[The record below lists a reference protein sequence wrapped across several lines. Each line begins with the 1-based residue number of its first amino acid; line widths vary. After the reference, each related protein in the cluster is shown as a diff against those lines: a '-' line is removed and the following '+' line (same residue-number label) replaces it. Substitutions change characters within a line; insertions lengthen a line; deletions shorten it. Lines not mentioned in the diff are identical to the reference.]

1 MENVDINE
9 LHDKVKAETLKK
21 ISDYLNDHVIDI
33 ESMDTLARLWQ
44 KLNK

>member
-1 MENVDINE
+1 MENVE
-9 LHDKVKAETLKK
+9 KLHSRVKAETLEK

-33 ESMDTLARLWQ
+33 ESIDVLAKLWD